1 MSYDFEDVDMD
12 SISNEVN
19 RIGAEPKNA
28 LDFVA
33 NKYVQMPKKDGF
45 VLMRILPPKKGQNL
59 FTVTRTHRL
68 DGKSFHCPRELTVNQ
83 RGQSVWQGDCVVCQ
97 YYSSLWK
104 KSEDK
109 SLTDKQREAL
119 QEKARQI
126 KPVERYYYN
135 VIVRQ
140 HSENKEMVNA
150 GPLIYAC
157 GKTVHEKILKA
168 MTGDPKIRLK
178 SLGKVWH
185 PTEGRD
191 FLLTVKM
198 VRSGNKEFPNYDQS
212 TFEQPTILGD
222 DTQIKGWLENL
233 HDLQSLRVIKDADFL
248 DRQLKIHLGII
259 KKEQAN
265 TGNFNFADQETP
277 DVASGGSVVREEL
290 VRPTPSTTTV
300 ASQSASSDD
309 DEIEVDEDFMKDLE
323 S

>member
-1 MSYDFEDVDMD
+1 MSYDFEDVDMTA
-12 SISNEVN
+12 INNEVN
-19 RIGAEPKNA
+19 RIGTEPKNA

-45 VLMRILPPKKGQNL
+45 VLMRILPPKKGNSL
-59 FTVTRTHRL
+59 FCVTRTHRL
-68 DGKSFHCPRELTVNQ
+68 NGKSFHCPRELAVNA
-83 RGQSVWQGDCVVCQ
+83 RGQNSWQGDCVICQ

-104 KSEDK
+104 RSEDK
-109 SLTDKQREAL
+109 SLSDKQREAL

-140 HSENKEMVNA
+140 HSENKDQINA

-191 FLLTVKM
+191 FLLTVKN
-198 VRSGNKEFPNYDQS
+198 VRSGNKEYPNYDQS
-212 TFEQPTILGD
+212 TFEQPTDLGD
-222 DTQIKGWLENL
+222 ETQIKAWLDGL
-233 HDLQSLRVIKDADFL
+233 HDLQSLRVIKDGDFL

-259 KKEQAN
+259 KEETN
-265 TGNFNFADQETP
+265 NGSNFNFADYETP
-277 DVASGGSVVREEL
+277 DVVSGGSTVREEL
-290 VRPTPSTTTV
+290 VRPTTPTV
-300 ASQSASSDD
+300 SSQSTPAADD